1 MAFHAG
7 EDVHGRAAAYMLVP
21 GALQI
26 AEGELDVEVGLDPA
40 VVAGQDVNDHVH
52 VVEENHVV
60 HVVAHQIADSFA
72 GQLDDPSVAEDLEG
86 EAWLV
91 VAELASAF
99 EDGKEASE
107 EAVEV
112 GIAVVAAC
120 PVAVTAYALDAA
132 AEEEEDQG
140 WVVDKTGI
148 LTQDVWKA
156 AQVASAELA
165 EDGDEVEVEA
175 ASA

>member
-1 MAFHAG
+1 MVAFHAG
-7 EDVHGRAAAYMLVP
+7 EDVREWAAAYMLGP

-26 AEGELDVEVGLDPA
+26 AEGELDVEAGLDPA
-40 VVAGQDVNDHVH
+40 AVAGQDVNDHVH

-72 GQLDDPSVAEDLEG
+72 GQVDEPGVAEQEGLEG

-99 EDGKEASE
+99 EDEEASE

-112 GIAVVAAC
+112 GTAVVEVC
-120 PVAVTAYALDAA
+120 PVAVTACALDAA
-132 AEEEEDQG
+132 AKDQG
-140 WVVDKTGI
+140 
-148 LTQDVWKA
+148 
-156 AQVASAELA
+156 
-165 EDGDEVEVEA
+165 
-175 ASA
+175 